1 MLNGKPIVKGVN
13 LMFKIVLN
21 LGDLLFL
28 VFFVATFIY
37 YVGSALFNWI
47 KKRKER

>member
-1 MLNGKPIVKGVN
+1 MKGVN
-13 LMFKIVLN
+13 LVFKIVLD

-37 YVGSALFNWI
+37 CVGSALFNWI